1 MRRYPSYIVKWI
13 KASYIAI
20 YGMWYYYCTKGNSK
34 IRKDMCIYIYAFKGL
49 KISIHTIIIYP

>member
-1 MRRYPSYIVKWI
+1 MVCDTIIV
-13 KASYIAI
+13 
-20 YGMWYYYCTKGNSK
+20 KGNSK